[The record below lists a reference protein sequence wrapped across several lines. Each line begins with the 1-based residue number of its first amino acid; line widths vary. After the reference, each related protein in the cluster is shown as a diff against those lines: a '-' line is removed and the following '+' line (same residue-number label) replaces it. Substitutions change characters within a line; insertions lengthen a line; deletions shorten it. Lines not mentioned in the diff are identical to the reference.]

1 MSTEFDNRLVNNYK
15 QDMLKI
21 INRQASILHK
31 LGEELKKEENAKDIV
46 SFTQNSNE
54 TNLSS
59 QRLIDLKRCQDY
71 QELLIG
77 EAKKLE
83 NFDVVLAVV
92 GTMKAGKSTTIN
104 AIVGREILP
113 NRNRPMTALPTLI
126 CHNPTKIEPYL
137 TLNPIKLNQHIEAI
151 KLRVDYIPTEITN
164 KDILDLI
171 GFILNGRTFKHAYS
185 GDQAIFSFLCR
196 LNDLVRLTTLINDNI
211 KNFYEINQEPLDDEL
226 LLEFPF
232 ENYKNFIDLPKIEIA
247 FNFSDEI
254 VSQGRLMLL
263 DTAGPNE
270 AGHEVL
276 VDALNDQLQ
285 RSSAVMLVLDYTQLN
300 SQAEADVK
308 EQIEQIPTI
317 KKSRLFALVNK
328 FDQQTANSDDKN
340 STKQHIFKNLLKD
353 KIELDNIFPV
363 SSHSAYLANRMLNSL
378 KSNSDIPIYEQETWV
393 EDFADIVFGKRAA
406 KFYPVST
413 IDELLEESQT
423 LLKDSLMPEPIE
435 KVIVKMQQNAPFIAL
450 TSALTGV
457 ETVFTDLENVLNIRK
472 KFAEKAVMTDEEI
485 KHLKKSIELVKQ
497 KKEELDKEVNLLLFN
512 LTEVTD
518 EIIKKADFEKDKQE
532 IKSNLNKFIEET
544 IEDQILRAKGS
555 LKDEE
560 DRYNKWKP
568 KTEKEKKIYL
578 DEVAKLKAEL
588 EALKN
593 AKKDGEIIFFDE
605 SRKDKFSKRLEQDLA
620 EYFKESIA
628 SKLETSLS
636 NYRKKADTEIDKIV
650 EQANELIYDFK
661 NQFNDNELN
670 IKFTRQQ
677 STSFKLEQDNFKIA
691 IASKGKDKV
700 KVSVGGFLN
709 NLGNFVTLGLGG
721 FGKKKIEV
729 TTYSFKQKNILDNSI
744 KVVEEDV
751 FNKFRES
758 LNETNEKIVQD
769 TQKYVSTLIDIVG
782 RVQNEMQKELD
793 NNLGKSLKEK
803 EDYKSMILSLKRQ
816 NDEVI
821 EDLQDIKDAIAAAD
835 LY

>member
-270 AGHEVL
+270 AGYEVL

-605 SRKDKFSKRLEQDLA
+605 SRKDKFYKRLEQDFA

-691 IASKGKDKV
+691 IVSKGKDKV